1 MNPFQLNLA
10 ATTDILSRCKSKV
23 AKKQCYANVFHVAT
37 SCMQKLTSGEWRIA
51 YGFVFSTQ
59 NIYVRHAFFLDQDDK
74 VIDPTPFSGKKDR
87 EREQYFVFKTFG
99 TVSEY
104 LDAINQEGGYP
115 ALSRFLRVEEQKL
128 QQWGYEN
135 GYLFI
140 G

>member
-1 MNPFQLNLA
+1 MNHFRLNLT
-10 ATTDILSRCKSKV
+10 ATTDILSQFKSKV
-23 AKKQCYANVFHVAT
+23 AQKQCYANVFHVVT
-37 SCMQKLTSGEWRIA
+37 SCMRKFTSGEWRIA

-59 NIYVRHAFFLDQDDK
+59 NIFVRHAFILDQNDT
-74 VIDPTPFSGKKDR
+74 VIDPTPFSRKKDR
-87 EREQYFVFKTFG
+87 EQEQYFVFKTFG

>member
-1 MNPFQLNLA
+1 ML
-10 ATTDILSRCKSKV
+10 R
-23 AKKQCYANVFHVAT
+23 QCVPCSDKLYA
-37 SCMQKLTSGEWRIA
+37 EWRIA

-59 NIYVRHAFFLDQDDK
+59 NIYVRHAFFLDQNDK
-74 VIDPTPFSGKKDR
+74 VIDPTPFSRKKDR
-87 EREQYFVFKTFG
+87 GREQYFVFKTFG